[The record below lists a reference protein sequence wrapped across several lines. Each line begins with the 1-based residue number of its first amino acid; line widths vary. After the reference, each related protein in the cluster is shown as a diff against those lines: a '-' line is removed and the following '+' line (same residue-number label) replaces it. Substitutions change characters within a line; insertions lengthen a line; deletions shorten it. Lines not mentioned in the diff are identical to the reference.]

1 MVPVTGLLIVKN
13 EQEFIERALNSL
25 LWCDEI
31 LVIDSHSTD
40 GTPGICTD
48 PVRPW
53 APKMRFIQKE
63 WSGFSSQRNFGID
76 QARHDWI
83 FFLDGDEQCSPELSQ
98 KIGETLNSP
107 GLRPG
112 IYKVRRQEFFLGK
125 PIHHGI
131 WNPSYHERLFHK
143 SGVRFVGEV
152 HEGISGGSPL
162 GKIDAPIVH
171 VEDLRIERFL
181 VKLNHYTT
189 IQAEAD
195 YRRGLRTGFTRI
207 LLSFPAMLYKN
218 YIYYGAWKDGREG
231 LIISILEGI
240 SRTVRHLKIWQIQ
253 TLTSNGN
260 PHRRQSEDPPPSY

>member
-31 LVIDSHSTD
+31 LVVDSYSTD
-40 GTPGICTD
+40 ETPRICMD
-48 PVRPW
+48 ANRPW
-53 APKMRFIQKE
+53 ASRIRFIQKE
-63 WSGFSSQRNFGID
+63 WMGFSAQRNFAVD

-83 FFLDGDEQCSPELSQ
+83 FFLDGDEQCSVELAA
-98 KIGETLNSP
+98 KIRHTVTGS
-107 GLRPG
+107 GQLRG
-112 IYKVRRQEFFLGK
+112 VFKVRRQEFFIGK
-125 PIHHGI
+125 PIRHGI
-131 WNPSYHERLFHK
+131 WNPSYHERLFHRE
-143 SGVRFVGEV
+143 GVRFIGEV
-152 HEGISGGSPL
+152 HEGISGGTPL
-162 GKIDAPIVH
+162 GQIEEPIIH
-171 VEDLRIERFL
+171 VEDLKIERFL

-189 IQAEAD
+189 LQAEED
-195 YRRGLRTGFTRI
+195 YRRGLRTGFARI

-253 TLTSNGN
+253 TLT
-260 PHRRQSEDPPPSY
+260 RRNQARAFKR

>member
-1 MVPVTGLLIVKN
+1 MVSVTGILIVKN

-31 LVIDSHSTD
+31 LVIDSFSTD
-40 GTPGICTD
+40 DTPRICTD
-48 PVRPW
+48 PSRPW
-53 APKMRFIQKE
+53 ASRIRFIQKE
-63 WSGFSSQRNFGID
+63 WSGFPAQRNFGID

-83 FFLDGDEQCSPELSQ
+83 FFLDGDEQCSDKLAITIREIL
-98 KIGETLNSP
+98 KTP

-131 WNPSYHERLFHK
+131 WNPSYHERLFHRA
-143 SGVRFVGEV
+143 GIRFVGEV
-152 HEGISGGSPL
+152 HEGIRGGTHA
-162 GKIDAPIVH
+162 GKIDAPIIH
-171 VEDLRIERFL
+171 VEDLRMERFL
-181 VKLNHYTT
+181 SKLNHYTT

-195 YRRGLRTGFTRI
+195 YRRGLRTGFGRI

-231 LIISILEGI
+231 FIISILEGI

-253 TLTSNGN
+253 TLTSNGTL
-260 PHRRQSEDPPPSY
+260 PRKPSEDPPPKY